1 MFIDHV
7 IKQNG
12 LGKMLIRGKVKGKR
26 SERRPTVSEEIL
38 DHIQTTTNLPL
49 PEFIRTCNNKKNYG
63 RWASK
68 PPIYVSR
75 SQGHIPLKK
84 KGELITNGDSH
95 LNNNNKQKKT
105 IRKEHT

>member
-49 PEFIRTCNNKKNYG
+49 PEFIRTCNNKKIPADGLPNHQFML
-63 RWASK
+63 
-68 PPIYVSR
+68 V
-75 SQGHIPLKK
+75 GHKV
-84 KGELITNGDSH
+84 TYY
-95 LNNNNKQKKT
+95 
-105 IRKEHT
+105 